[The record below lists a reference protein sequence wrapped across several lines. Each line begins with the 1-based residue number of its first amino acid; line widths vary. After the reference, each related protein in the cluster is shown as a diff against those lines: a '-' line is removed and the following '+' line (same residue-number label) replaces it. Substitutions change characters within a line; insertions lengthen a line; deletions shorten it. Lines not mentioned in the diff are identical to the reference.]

1 MSQLL
6 FVILAKDY
14 DVGRIKRNTE
24 KYEWKFSK
32 YKLQSPPLETYRIFD
47 TFSIR
52 GWFLGLPYFQQVG
65 GFQAYRIFNT
75 VFRPT
80 VFSTGEWFSG
90 LPYFQHVEFSGLL
103 HFQHVDGF
111 SGLPG
116 LPYIQHVDDF
126 QAYRIFNTW
135 VGDPSKLALLEAVL
149 DVIKTD
155 RLLDNAKDVGD
166 YLLNGLL
173 DLQV

>member
-1 MSQLL
+1 M
-6 FVILAKDY
+6 
-14 DVGRIKRNTE
+14 
-24 KYEWKFSK
+24 
-32 YKLQSPPLETYRIFD
+32 
-47 TFSIR
+47 
-52 GWFLGLPYFQQVG
+52 
-65 GFQAYRIFNT
+65 
-75 VFRPT
+75 
-80 VFSTGEWFSG
+80 
-90 LPYFQHVEFSGLL
+90 
-103 HFQHVDGF
+103 DG
-111 SGLPG
+111 
-116 LPYIQHVDDF
+116 F

>member
-1 MSQLL
+1 M
-6 FVILAKDY
+6 
-14 DVGRIKRNTE
+14 
-24 KYEWKFSK
+24 
-32 YKLQSPPLETYRIFD
+32 
-47 TFSIR
+47 
-52 GWFLGLPYFQQVG
+52 
-65 GFQAYRIFNT
+65 

-80 VFSTGEWFSG
+80 VFSTGGWFSG
-90 LPYFQHVEFSGLL
+90 LPYFQHV
-103 HFQHVDGF
+103 DG
-111 SGLPG
+111 
-116 LPYIQHVDDF
+116 F